1 MNEPRETDIGKVIR
15 QEELL
20 VFRTFTEDDAWALGS
35 AMRLEAQKY
44 ERGVVIDIRRG
55 EEILFFTAMPGTTA
69 ENADW
74 ARRKRNLVNLTHNSS
89 YLTGLEIKFT
99 IPSDQVKD
107 LDEVNYAWHGGCFP
121 IRVEGLGVI
130 ATATVSGLP
139 QRDDHKLVVD
149 VIADYLGVDLG
160 ENAF

>member
-1 MNEPRETDIGKVIR
+1 MNEPLQSDIQKVIR

-20 VFRTFTEDDAWALGS
+20 VFKTFTEEDAWALGT
-35 AMRLEAQKY
+35 AMRTEAAKY
-44 ERGVVIDIRRG
+44 GQGVVIDIRRG
-55 EEILFFTAMPGTTA
+55 DEILFFTAMPGTTDL
-69 ENADW
+69 NADW

-89 YLTGLEIKFT
+89 YLTGLEIKFQQ
-99 IPSDQVKD
+99 PAELVKD
-107 LDEVNYAWHGGCFP
+107 LNEFDYAWHGGCFP
-121 IRVEGLGVI
+121 IRVEGQGVI

-160 ENAF
+160 ENVL

>member
-1 MNEPRETDIGKVIR
+1 MNEPTASDIEKVIR

-20 VFRTFTEDDAWALGS
+20 VFRTFTEEDAWAIGTALRHES
-35 AMRLEAQKY
+35 EKY
-44 ERGVVIDIRRG
+44 GQGVAIDIRRG

-89 YLTGLEIKFT
+89 YLTGLELKFGNVAEN
-99 IPSDQVKD
+99 IKD

-121 IRVEGLGVI
+121 IRVEGLGVV

-139 QRDDHKLVVD
+139 QRDDHKLVTD

-160 ENAF
+160 EFAL